1 MNETG
6 NGPVCLTVPIGDF
19 RETDLMAALEFVV
32 RQYER
37 QPTLIQSDGTP
48 ADTWMEV
55 SRAVFWL
62 NEKFKC

>member
-37 QPTLIQSDGTP
+37 PPIQVLANGGSVEKFEEI
-48 ADTWMEV
+48 A
-55 SRAVFWL
+55 RAVYWL
-62 NEKFKC
+62 NEKYKC